1 MRIEECFELFHDAVT
16 KYNSHYKNISF
27 SIRES
32 EQKDYLLCDVAR
44 VIGFKTHKSIQ
55 VIADTI
61 VKHLPFEAEI
71 TANKDIKFN
80 LWQEAKR

>member
-1 MRIEECFELFHDAVT
+1 MRIEECFELFQKAIT
-16 KYNSHYKNISF
+16 KYNPHYKSVSF
-27 SIRES
+27 SIKES

-44 VIGFKTHKSIQ
+44 VIGFKTHKPIK
-55 VIADTI
+55 VIADII

-71 TANKDIKFN
+71 TAHNDIKFN